1 MLFRSEGELD
11 PEDYAV
17 YEVASRLMA
26 AERLYVAYLPYKMAE
41 GNENNPDGFEAEA
54 AEAKKEFTDAMDD
67 VERLY
72 GALSSEEQAL
82 FDSYLKDAYDHY
94 KAVSDGLKAAT
105 GGAAAVA
112 ETAAA

>member
-1 MLFRSEGELD
+1 
-11 PEDYAV
+11 
-17 YEVASRLMA
+17 
-26 AERLYVAYLPYKMAE
+26 
-41 GNENNPDGFEAEA
+41 
-54 AEAKKEFTDAMDD
+54 MDD